1 MDNVYN
7 ELYTVQLTYEQV
19 FVDHRGVRTRQNVVR
34 QMATPPIAHPLFSV
48 NRKVFGVYGF
58 FKGCYDWLWT
68 YGVDFLS

>member
-19 FVDHRGVRTRQNVVR
+19 FVDHSGVRTRQNVVR

-48 NRKVFGVYGF
+48 NRKFCVYGFF
-58 FKGCYDWLWT
+58 FKGCYD
-68 YGVDFLS
+68 